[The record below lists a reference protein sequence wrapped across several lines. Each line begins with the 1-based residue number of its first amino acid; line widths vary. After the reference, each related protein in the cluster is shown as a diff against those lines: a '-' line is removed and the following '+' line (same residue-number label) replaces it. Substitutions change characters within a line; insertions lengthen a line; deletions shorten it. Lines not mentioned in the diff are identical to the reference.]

1 MNKVLV
7 IGMGQLGKCIR
18 DAYQAYL
25 KNLPS
30 GETPVVTIDFATRT
44 PEDDAVIAM
53 DITDKEV

>member
-25 KNLPS
+25 KNLTD
-30 GETPVVTIDFATRT
+30 GESPAITI
-44 PEDDAVIAM
+44 P
-53 DITDKEV
+53 

>member
-25 KNLPS
+25 KNLTD
-30 GETPVVTIDFATRT
+30 GESPVISIDFATRM
-44 PEDDAVIAM
+44 P
-53 DITDKEV
+53 